1 MNIFVGNLAKDVTEQ
16 DLEKLFSQFG
26 HVKSTKVIRDL
37 FSGSSK
43 GFGFVEMASRTEA
56 VTAINELNTQDLKGQ
71 KITVNEARPKR
82 TDNRTGGGGRGG
94 NDQRKRTGGGGF
106 GGGFGNSGGG
116 RRF

>member
-1 MNIFVGNLAKDVTEQ
+1 MNIFVGNLSKEVSEQ
-16 DLEKLFSQFG
+16 DLEKLFSPFG

-43 GFGFVEMASRTEA
+43 GFGFVEMANQNEA
-56 VTAINELNTQDLKGQ
+56 ISAINELNTHELRGQ

-82 TDNRTGGGGRGG
+82 NDSRGGRNRSDNRKGGR
-94 NDQRKRTGGGGF
+94 F
-106 GGGFGNSGGG
+106 GSSNNN